1 MMGRV
6 AIQMRQFFCGLSRHD
21 ALLHFEE
28 GRLSLVCATCAHE
41 TPGWDL
47 KRAPARSERA
57 AAVAR
62 PVVRLPLLGKRRV
75 A

>member
-6 AIQMRQFFCGLSRHD
+6 AIRMRQFFCGLSNHD

-28 GRLSLVCATCAHE
+28 GRLSLVCATCGHE

-47 KRAPARSERA
+47 ENAPARSERT

-62 PVVRLPLLGKRRV
+62 PVVRLPLLGERRV